1 MREQF
6 SFNCQMIMYFVTL
19 FFRSCLLPNTKAN
32 DVRSFDGTVNLFF
45 DEHIM
50 DVIVHKTNK
59 KITNT
64 FSCLRSK
71 PSFVESDK
79 YTSVRETDLV
89 EVNAFLG
96 SCILEVY
103 LVGIFTKQIIYLVT
117 MKDALLSGQSCR
129 IIGPSFC
136 LATFDDFVD

>member
-6 SFNCQMIMYFVTL
+6 SFNYQVIMCFVTL
-19 FFRSCLLPNTKAN
+19 FFRSCLLPKTKAN
-32 DVRSFDGTVNLFF
+32 DVRSFAGTVNLFF

-50 DVIVHKTNK
+50 DVIVNKTNT

-79 YTSVRETDLV
+79 YTSVRETDHI
-89 EVNAFLG
+89 EVNAFFGLMYVRGLLG
-96 SCILEVY
+96 WNLHKTDHLFGDHEGRFAVWAIMPNNRST
-103 LVGIFTKQIIYLVT
+103 F
-117 MKDALLSGQSCR
+117 LLSH
-129 IIGPSFC
+129 I
-136 LATFDDFVD
+136 